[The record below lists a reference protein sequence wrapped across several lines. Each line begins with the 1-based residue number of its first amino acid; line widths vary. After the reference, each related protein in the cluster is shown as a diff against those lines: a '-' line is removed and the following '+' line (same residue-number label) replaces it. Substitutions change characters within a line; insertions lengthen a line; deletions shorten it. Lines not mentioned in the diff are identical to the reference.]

1 MKLFSLLLDLGLGLG
16 GCADAP
22 ELAEGVHIER
32 QVVELV
38 FIDSNRRIDIVV
50 ELGEL
55 VHIVPDFFIARMK
68 NMGAVA
74 VYVDAVY
81 ILSVNISRDM
91 VSPVDHQHAFSSF
104 FRFISENRAKK
115 TGSYYKI
122 IVFHSY
128 SPLIFFSPKPSVLL
142 WCCH

>member
-38 FIDSNRRIDIVV
+38 FIDSNRRVDIVV

-68 NMGAVA
+68 NMA
-74 VYVDAVY
+74 
-81 ILSVNISRDM
+81 
-91 VSPVDHQHAFSSF
+91 P
-104 FRFISENRAKK
+104 
-115 TGSYYKI
+115 
-122 IVFHSY
+122 
-128 SPLIFFSPKPSVLL
+128 
-142 WCCH
+142 